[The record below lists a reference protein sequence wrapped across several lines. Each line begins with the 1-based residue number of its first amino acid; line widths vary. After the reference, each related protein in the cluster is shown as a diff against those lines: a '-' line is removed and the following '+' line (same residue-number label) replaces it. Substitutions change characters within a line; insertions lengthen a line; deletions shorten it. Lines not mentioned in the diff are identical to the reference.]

1 MKILRKIIFLFLL
14 VVSYHGFS
22 QDDIVVDPMLIRLQA
37 KVISAGDSSAIPYA
51 NIVNNRTHSGTISN
65 AEGFF
70 SLEMLNID
78 SLLVSSVGYQKAVL
92 KVPHNYNGNSVL
104 VFMLKP
110 MNYNL
115 GEVQVQGERQ
125 KIDLGLET
133 GKPTDIP
140 AELRGDAF
148 NEKPP
153 VLAALF
159 NPISFWQYHLSK
171 REKEKREV
179 RKAIAIE
186 KNWEMHSQNYNKEMV
201 MFLTGMTEPQ
211 ADSFMI
217 WFNAQDVL
225 PYTSTE
231 YQVRASILE
240 YFEIYKKEGRLK

>member
-1 MKILRKIIFLFLL
+1 MRILSKTIFLFLL
-14 VVSYHGFS
+14 AISYNSFC
-22 QDDIVVDPMLIRLQA
+22 QDDVIVDPMLIRLQA
-37 KVISAGDSSAIPYA
+37 KIISSGDSSAIPYA
-51 NIVNNRTHSGTISN
+51 NIINNRTHSGTITN

-78 SLLVSSVGYQKAVL
+78 SLIVSSVGYQKAIL
-92 KVPHNYNGNSVL
+92 KVPYNYNGNNTL
-104 VFMLKP
+104 VFMLNP

-115 GEVQVQGERQ
+115 GEVQVKGDKQ
-125 KIDLGLET
+125 KVDLGLET

-140 AELRGDAF
+140 VELRGDAF

-159 NPISFWQYHLSK
+159 SPISFWQYHLSK
-171 REKEKREV
+171 REKQKREV
-179 RKAIAIE
+179 RKAMALE
-186 KNWEMHSQNYNKEMV
+186 KHWEMHSQNYNKDMV
-201 MFLTGMTEPQ
+201 MFLTGMSEPQ
-211 ADSFMI
+211 ADSFMV
-217 WFNAQDVL
+217 WFNSQDIL